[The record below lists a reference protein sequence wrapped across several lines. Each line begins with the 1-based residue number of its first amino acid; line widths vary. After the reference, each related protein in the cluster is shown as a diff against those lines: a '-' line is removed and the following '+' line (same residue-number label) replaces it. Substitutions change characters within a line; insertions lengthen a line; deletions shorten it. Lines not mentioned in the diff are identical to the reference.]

1 MLLLIYILLLFNVL
15 APNVSFW
22 YALFPKFAILCKHL
36 LSSGKCDLSDISWGR
51 AVLCWYIIGGAKSCQ
66 ITANNIGREN
76 WRKRTAGPRW
86 CEARRGAEEV
96 RPRVDLHLFCSQE
109 VTASRRAKSC
119 DPITSWTSRS
129 RKILTTAAVA
139 GNLRGWTV
147 HCTWFRCG
155 DVLWRSVMFGRAQSE
170 VIGVKLAGCGYI
182 TSNLVNL

>member
-36 LSSGKCDLSDISWGR
+36 LLSGKCDLSDISWGR

-66 ITANNIGREN
+66 ITANEIGGKTWESEQPDQDGARHVKEL
-76 WRKRTAGPRW
+76 KRSGQELTSTSSAAKRW
-86 CEARRGAEEV
+86 PPAAQ
-96 RPRVDLHLFCSQE
+96 PSL
-109 VTASRRAKSC
+109 VTPSW
-119 DPITSWTSRS
+119 SWTNRS
-129 RKILTTAAVA
+129 CKILATAAVA
-139 GNLRGWTV
+139 GNQRGWTV

-155 DVLWRSVMFGRAQSE
+155 DVLWLSVMFGRAQSE

>member
-66 ITANNIGREN
+66 ITANEIGREN
-76 WRKRTAGPRW
+76 LRKRTNGARHVEELKRSDQELTSTSSAAKRWPPAGEPS
-86 CEARRGAEEV
+86 
-96 RPRVDLHLFCSQE
+96 L
-109 VTASRRAKSC
+109 VTPSW
-119 DPITSWTSRS
+119 SWTSRS

-139 GNLRGWTV
+139 GNQRGRTV

-155 DVLWRSVMFGRAQSE
+155 DVLWRCLWCSVARNRRLLGLSWR
-170 VIGVKLAGCGYI
+170 VVGI
-182 TSNLVNL
+182 